1 MCGINAVLLA
11 DTSANAAVELVDS
24 LGLLQHRGQVFFVD
38 LHLGCCRSDHLWRKR
53 KIVPMQEEWN
63 GQRYLQL

>member
-24 LGLLQHRGQVFFVD
+24 LGLLQHRGQVILYQFTFRM
-38 LHLGCCRSDHLWRKR
+38 L
-53 KIVPMQEEWN
+53 QE
-63 GQRYLQL
+63 